1 MESIS
6 FREKQNID
14 YSYSNNMKNQVEDLK
29 YKYLSLWWEAK
40 TDFPKFKNKTSFFE
54 KLSNERKVEKFR
66 KELHKE
72 LKDIPE
78 DESNKKKWSKKILYL
93 IKELEYKIS
102 GNEDSTIDFFSK
114 RGYADVTEQFIRE
127 VEKFDSNM
135 NVFDVFQAI
144 RNVWIMN
151 SVQILFNMKVKLTP
165 SIFSYSMMY
174 PYSDNYLDDNNIS
187 IQAKKKFNN
196 KFRKWLL
203 GEEEKA
209 LNTHERKILEL
220 MKMIEDEFS
229 REKYPKAFESLLA
242 IHIAQEKSLIQ
253 QSEISIPYE
262 KNLIDITLEKGG
274 TSVLADGYL
283 VKGELLRKEADFMFG
298 YGVFLQL
305 IDDLQDVKEDLK
317 NSHMTIF
324 SQVAT
329 KWNLDKLTNKL
340 FWFIEEIL
348 ETENIFLSDD
358 SIKLREI
365 IHESCI
371 IMIFEAISKNKNL
384 FSRRYVKEIE
394 NHSMIRF
401 SYYKKL
407 KKKLKKDYSSD
418 DIYNICDVLS
428 NNIFKTMYYF
438 Y

>member
-6 FREKQNID
+6 FKQEKNID
-14 YSYSNNMKNQVEDLK
+14 YNYSSDMKKQVEELK
-29 YKYLSLWWEAK
+29 SKYLSLWWEVK
-40 TDFPKFKNKTSFFE
+40 TDFPILKNRASLFQ
-54 KLSNERKVEKFR
+54 KLSNEKKIEKFR
-66 KELHKE
+66 KELYKE
-72 LKDIPE
+72 LKE
-78 DESNKKKWSKKILYL
+78 TSQDESNKKNKKILYL
-93 IKELEYKIS
+93 IEELEYKIS
-102 GNEDSTIDFFSK
+102 RNEDSNIDFFSK
-114 RGYADVTEQFIRE
+114 RGYADVTEKFIRE
-127 VEKFDSNM
+127 VEKFDSKM

-151 SVQILFNMKVKLTP
+151 SIQILFDMEVRLTP
-165 SIFSYSMMY
+165 SLFSYSMMY

-209 LNTHERKILEL
+209 LNTHESKILEL

-229 REKYPKAFESLLA
+229 REQHPKVFESLLA
-242 IHIAQEKSLIQ
+242 IHTAQEKSLIQ
-253 QSEISIPYE
+253 QKEISIPYE
-262 KNLIDITLEKGG
+262 RNLLDITFEKGG

-298 YGVFLQL
+298 YGIFLQL
-305 IDDLQDVKEDLK
+305 IDDLQDVKEDLE

-329 KWNLDKLTNKL
+329 KWSLDKLTNKL

-348 ETENIFLSDD
+348 KTEDIFIIDD
-358 SIKLREI
+358 SIQLREVI
-365 IHESCI
+365 RESCI
-371 IMIFEAISKNKNL
+371 IMIFEAISKNKKL
-384 FSRRYVKEIE
+384 FSRRYVREIE
-394 NHSMIRF
+394 KNSMLRF

-407 KKKLKKDYSSD
+407 KNRFKKDYSSE

-428 NNIFKTMYYF
+428 KNIF
-438 Y
+438 